1 MRMNRLAVP
10 ILAALLVAGCV
21 QREPRFTET
30 VDRTWPA
37 AELRNLNL
45 EGMNGSINITASSDS
60 QIHMSANVTSHGEQA
75 SDVLRIETDGDTL
88 RISQRHHSNR
98 AFPFF
103 LFSDN
108 GARIDYNIQ
117 VPPQTNLDVT
127 TANGR
132 VEITGVRGDHKL
144 RSVNGRIEVTTPDA
158 KVDATTVN
166 GRIIAKFTSEFRGAR
181 LRTVN
186 GSVRV
191 MVPPHS
197 AISADVDT
205 VNGSF
210 NSNIPV
216 NVSSDRTA
224 SSGAD
229 HEYPLDVTTVN
240 GSVTVSEISHDGS

>member
-1 MRMNRLAVP
+1 M
-10 ILAALLVAGCV
+10 
-21 QREPRFTET
+21 
-30 VDRTWPA
+30 
-37 AELRNLNL
+37 
-45 EGMNGSINITASSDS
+45 
-60 QIHMSANVTSHGEQA
+60 
-75 SDVLRIETDGDTL
+75 
-88 RISQRHHSNR
+88 
-98 AFPFF
+98 
-103 LFSDN
+103 
-108 GARIDYNIQ
+108 
-117 VPPQTNLDVT
+117 T

-144 RSVNGRIEVTTPDA
+144 RSVNGRIEVSTPDA
-158 KVDATTVN
+158 KLDATTVN

-216 NVSSDRTA
+216 NVSTDRTA
-224 SSGAD
+224 SSGAG

-240 GSVTVSEISHDGS
+240 GSVTVSEIGHDES